1 MDELKLNL
9 TTKFMKGIITKLIA
23 GLIRKQTGYEVDIQ
37 LNEVVIV
44 NNDGK
49 IHLHANVDA
58 EVTNDEFVKM
68 IKDLV

>member
-9 TTKFMKGIITKLIA
+9 TTKFMKGIVTKLLA
-23 GLIRKQTGYEVDIQ
+23 GLIRKQTGYEIDIQ
-37 LNEVVIV
+37 LNEVVV
-44 NNDGK
+44 TNNDGK

-58 EVTNDEFVKM
+58 EVTNEEFVKM